1 MLGTGDGKSKK
12 VTNLIE
18 IAVIDIEPTALS

>member
-1 MLGTGDGKSKK
+1 MLGTEDGKSKK